1 MSRYTAL
8 ADDDKDRLESAA
20 GELFLNARQGIT
32 ALGAE
37 CAADSSISQ
46 DRLPPVR
53 PRDLR
58 YLTPRA
64 FNSIV
69 LKETRRLAHSG
80 SQELC
85 TGLERECKEFKCSIH
100 DNTALREALELQP
113 SILSFAEGWRPL
125 GERFSNL
132 R

>member
-46 DRLPPVR
+46 DR
-53 PRDLR
+53 
-58 YLTPRA
+58 
-64 FNSIV
+64 
-69 LKETRRLAHSG
+69 
-80 SQELC
+80 
-85 TGLERECKEFKCSIH
+85 
-100 DNTALREALELQP
+100 
-113 SILSFAEGWRPL
+113 
-125 GERFSNL
+125 
-132 R
+132 